1 MLTGHRPFETV
12 RVQDLMKLHLTADV
26 PNASSIKPALPPFVD
41 LSIRRAMS
49 KVRGERFTSA
59 AAFVDSLAGKR
70 PVSGLTRT
78 SVRMAARA
86 EEPEPALAAGS
97 GRMVLYTVIAFVIL
111 AAVVIAGTVAIE
123 RRMQI
128 TPPPRAVAPAR
139 ATVAAVPDSAITA
152 DTAFDVN
159 SVNQAT
165 PGPVAV
171 PQPGD
176 RQAVSVDRTLF
187 PVRSRLADP
196 DAPGFVRV
204 LARGG
209 TARVRVDGRTYG
221 FSPLIVRVGPGAH
234 VVSLESSGDAFLP
247 AQITISATSN
257 DTVSAIFSAR
267 VSPTDQ
273 PSRDADHQPLAAPSV
288 PAAGAPSAPAPDQTA
303 DTRSEPRS
311 DARGDAR
318 GDAQSEPTP
327 P

>member
-1 MLTGHRPFETV
+1 M
-12 RVQDLMKLHLTADV
+12 
-26 PNASSIKPALPPFVD
+26 
-41 LSIRRAMS
+41 
-49 KVRGERFTSA
+49 
-59 AAFVDSLAGKR
+59 
-70 PVSGLTRT
+70 
-78 SVRMAARA
+78 
-86 EEPEPALAAGS
+86 
-97 GRMVLYTVIAFVIL
+97 
-111 AAVVIAGTVAIE
+111 
-123 RRMQI
+123 
-128 TPPPRAVAPAR
+128 
-139 ATVAAVPDSAITA
+139 PDSAITT

-159 SVNQAT
+159 NLNNVNSAT
-165 PGPVAV
+165 PAPVAA
-171 PQPGD
+171 PQPAD
-176 RQAVSVDRTLF
+176 RPAVSVDRTLF

-273 PSRDADHQPLAAPSV
+273 PTRDADHQPLAAPSV
-288 PAAGAPSAPAPDQTA
+288 PAAGAPSAPAPEQTGDA
-303 DTRSEPRS
+303 HSDPRS
-311 DARGDAR
+311 DPRS
-318 GDAQSEPTP
+318 DAQSEPTP